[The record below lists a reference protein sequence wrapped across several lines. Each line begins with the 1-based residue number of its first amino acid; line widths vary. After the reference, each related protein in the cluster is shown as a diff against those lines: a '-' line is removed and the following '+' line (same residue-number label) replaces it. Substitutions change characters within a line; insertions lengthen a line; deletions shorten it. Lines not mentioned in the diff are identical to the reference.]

1 MPPANM
7 LDRNHQQQTSS
18 VEVNKYHPFVSIIPL
33 RWGFKCDSQKV
44 VALKPINYLIAS
56 DVLYDSSKASA
67 LLQTLIHLSS
77 PGITTVY
84 LVYKKRALKR
94 EEEEAFFM
102 GCSQH
107 FDLTVMSDQSN
118 DTGIELCR
126 DESSVDG
133 STWLGPNFENTS
145 TPDHIRT
152 KQSGV
157 VVYLMKRR

>member
-1 MPPANM
+1 MPPATM
-7 LDRNHQQQTSS
+7 LDRNHQQQQSP
-18 VEVNKYHPFVSIIPL
+18 EAVNQCHPFVSITPL
-33 RWGFKCDSQKV
+33 RWGFQCDSQKTIV
-44 VALKPINYLIAS
+44 LKPINYLIAS

-77 PGITTVY
+77 PGVTTVY

-94 EEEEAFFM
+94 EEEQAFFM
-102 GCSQH
+102 GCSQY
-107 FDLTVMSDQSN
+107 FDLSVMSDHSDN
-118 DTGIELCR
+118 TDIGLCR

-133 STWLGPNFENTS
+133 STWLGSNFENTS
-145 TPDHIRT
+145 TPNHIQT